1 MTARLCRL
9 RSGLQRLLC
18 VVNAYGVQGR
28 SATNASADQAEFE
41 LASGSSSKY
50 IMLAAPRMV
59 RGHQRPYDVFKLGL
73 IMPAY
78 FMSVGGF
85 QYSQSLCQH
94 LLEFLLRY
102 YDELPATEA
111 SSQEPSNLFCMRFQ
125 NTNVLYCRGGYEEI
139 EGDFETVS
147 LETFEYIVS
156 PSPFLDAKTLRP
168 IEFTP
173 FQLDGQN
180 RPLPRFEHASPRV
193 SVIIPVYGSPRYTL
207 DIRNEVEALLPE
219 LKALN
224 GRVIISVDGHDHPL
238 QTSLHLNL
246 LKGIDVETVEVHSH
260 EKNIGFI
267 RNVNFLYEK
276 TSDDEIVVL
285 LTTDVKMQ
293 PGSLSRVIAPLVSND
308 DIALSTPFAVGG
320 ENLEAPESDVLH
332 WRDLDTI
339 LSNVETSYPDA
350 ETNVGYMLAIDRRK
364 YPAAELFDEFFENG
378 YGDDSDLYYRC
389 VNLGFRGVVADNCCV
404 FHEHGASFDLTS
416 MRSEL
421 RSENFRRFMG
431 RWGQVHSER
440 HPKAAARLDM
450 LKSERGRL
458 ASALVQSLPMP
469 KIVFLLP
476 TNLRTIG
483 GVAAVFD
490 LVEALCDLGVSAA
503 VICRQTP
510 FDESGFASRS
520 ISYDNVARR
529 DIVLANAT
537 VLIATS
543 SDTVEPVQELARQ
556 HELKTGYF
564 IQGPEFSFSDG
575 QFLSSVVTGYLGFDA
590 IFVVSRFLEEVVKD
604 HVDKPISLIPYG
616 PRLEKYYNLGIS
628 REPKSIAVQ
637 LNGNTNKGAAFV
649 AGVVASL
656 VPKGYRIYSFGDDA
670 LRSKRKNFC
679 THLGF
684 LTTAEK
690 IRLFNRVEFYLD
702 ASNYEGLGLLLIES
716 IRCGAIPVYR
726 HNGGT
731 SEILKT
737 AGCGIEIGD
746 YAAIGKIDQQLSEF
760 RRNANFETE
769 REFCKKSVEGHTLE
783 AAAEAMLEW
792 YNAQC

>member
-1 MTARLCRL
+1 
-9 RSGLQRLLC
+9 
-18 VVNAYGVQGR
+18 
-28 SATNASADQAEFE
+28 
-41 LASGSSSKY
+41 
-50 IMLAAPRMV
+50 
-59 RGHQRPYDVFKLGL
+59 
-73 IMPAY
+73 MPAY
-78 FMSVGGF
+78 TLSANKF
-85 QYSQSLCQH
+85 QYSQRLFLN
-94 LLEFLLRY
+94 LLECFLRQA
-102 YDELPATEA
+102 DELPATET
-111 SSQEPSNLFCMRFQ
+111 SSQGSSDLFHVQFQ
-125 NTNVLYCRGGYEEI
+125 NTRALYCREGYDEI
-139 EGDFETVS
+139 EADFEIVS
-147 LETFEYIVS
+147 TDSFEYIVS
-156 PSPFLDAKTLRP
+156 TSPFLDAKTLRP
-168 IEFTP
+168 FEFIS
-173 FQLDGQN
+173 FSLDARN
-180 RPLPRFEHASPRV
+180 RSLPRFEHDSPRV

-207 DIRNEVEALLPE
+207 DVRNEVEALLPE

-224 GRVIISVDGHDHPL
+224 GRVIISVDGHDRAL
-238 QTSLHLNL
+238 QTTLHLNL
-246 LKGIDVETVEVHSH
+246 LEGLDLETVEVHSH

-293 PGSLSRVIAPLVSND
+293 PGSLSRVISPLVDND

-332 WRDLDTI
+332 WRDLDAI
-339 LSNVETSYPDA
+339 LSSLEPSYPDA
-350 ETNVGYMLAIDRRK
+350 ETNVGYMLAVDRRK
-364 YPAAELFDEFFENG
+364 YPSAKLFDEFFVNG

-421 RSENFRRFMG
+421 RTKNFLRFMG
-431 RWGQVHSER
+431 RWGQVHYER
-440 HPKAAARLDM
+440 HPEAAARLDK
-450 LKSERGRL
+450 LKSQRGHL
-458 ASALVQSLPMP
+458 ASALIQSLPMP

-476 TNLRTIG
+476 TNDRTIG

-490 LVEALCDLGVSAA
+490 IVESLCDHGVSAA
-503 VICRQTP
+503 IICSQTP

-520 ISYDNVARR
+520 ISYDDVARR
-529 DIVLANAT
+529 DVVLANAT

-543 SDTVEPVQELARQ
+543 SDTVGPVKELARQ
-556 HELKTGYF
+556 HDLKTGYF

-575 QFLSSVVTGYLGFDA
+575 QILSSVVTGYRGFDA
-590 IFVVSRFLEEVVKD
+590 IFVVSRYLEEVVKD
-604 HVDKPISLIPYG
+604 YVDKPITLIPYG
-616 PRLEKYYNLGIS
+616 PRLEKYYEMGIP

-656 VPKGYRIYSFGDDA
+656 APKGYRIYSFGDDA
-670 LRSKRKNFC
+670 LRSKRQNFC

-690 IRLFNRVEFYLD
+690 IRLFNNVEFYLD

-716 IRCGAIPVYR
+716 IRCGTIPVYR

-731 SEILKT
+731 SDILKM

-746 YAAIGKIDQQLSEF
+746 YAAIGKIDEQLSEF
-760 RRNANFETE
+760 RQNASFEAE
-769 REFCKKSVEGHTLE
+769 RKSCKKVVEGHTLE
-783 AAAEAMLEW
+783 TATEAMLDW
-792 YNAQC
+792 YNAQH

>member
-1 MTARLCRL
+1 
-9 RSGLQRLLC
+9 
-18 VVNAYGVQGR
+18 
-28 SATNASADQAEFE
+28 
-41 LASGSSSKY
+41 
-50 IMLAAPRMV
+50 
-59 RGHQRPYDVFKLGL
+59 
-73 IMPAY
+73 MPAY
-78 FMSVGGF
+78 TISVSKF
-85 QYSQSLCQH
+85 EYSQALTRS
-94 LLEFLLRY
+94 LLEYCLRHY
-102 YDELPATEA
+102 GELPATEHPA
-111 SSQEPSNLFCMRFQ
+111 QGMANLLCIQFK
-125 NTNVLYCRGGYEEI
+125 NTNVLYCAEGYNDI
-139 EGDFETVS
+139 EGEFEIVSQDGFEYLVS
-147 LETFEYIVS
+147 LS
-156 PSPFLDAKTLRP
+156 LLLDAKTLRP
-168 IEFTP
+168 IQFLP
-173 FQLDGQN
+173 FRLDDRNQS
-180 RPLPRFEHASPRV
+180 LPRFNHDSPRV

-207 DIRNEVEALLPE
+207 DIRNEVESFLPE

-224 GRVIISVDGHDHPL
+224 GRVIISVDGHDHAL

-246 LKGIDVETVEVHSH
+246 LEGIDLETVEVHSH

-293 PGSLSRVIAPLVSND
+293 PGSLSRVIAPLVDND

-339 LSNVETSYPDA
+339 LSSVEPSYPDA
-350 ETNVGYMLAIDRRK
+350 ETNVGYMLAVDRRK
-364 YPAAELFDEFFENG
+364 YPGAELFDEFFVNG

-421 RSENFRRFMG
+421 RTENFRRFMG
-431 RWGQVHSER
+431 RWGPVHYER
-440 HPKAAARLDM
+440 HPKAAARLDK
-450 LKSERGRL
+450 LKSERGHL

-490 LVEALCDLGVSAA
+490 VVEALCDLGVSAA

-520 ISYDNVARR
+520 ISYDDVARR

-556 HELKTGYF
+556 HDLKTGYF

-575 QFLSSVVTGYLGFDA
+575 QFLSSVITGYLGFDA

-604 HVDKPISLIPYG
+604 YVDKPITLIPYG
-616 PRLEKYYNLGIS
+616 PRLEKYYDMGIP

-656 VPKGYRIYSFGDDA
+656 VPKDYRIYSFGDDA

-716 IRCGAIPVYR
+716 IRCGTIPVYR

-731 SEILKT
+731 SDILKT

-760 RRNANFETE
+760 RQNADFEAE
-769 REFCKKSVEGHTLE
+769 RESCKKAVEGHTLE

-792 YNAQC
+792 YNAQR

>member
-1 MTARLCRL
+1 
-9 RSGLQRLLC
+9 
-18 VVNAYGVQGR
+18 
-28 SATNASADQAEFE
+28 
-41 LASGSSSKY
+41 
-50 IMLAAPRMV
+50 
-59 RGHQRPYDVFKLGL
+59 
-73 IMPAY
+73 MPAY
-78 FMSVGGF
+78 TIDTSSFE
-85 QYSQSLCQH
+85 YSHALCCS
-94 LLEFLLRY
+94 LLEYILRHS
-102 YDELPATEA
+102 DKLPATQPP
-111 SSQEPSNLFCMRFQ
+111 SQGMSNLLRIRFK
-125 NTNVLYCRGGYEEI
+125 NTTVLYCSAGYDGI
-139 EGDFETVS
+139 EGDFENASTDA
-147 LETFEYIVS
+147 FEYIVS
-156 PSPFLDAKTLRP
+156 ASPFLDAKTLRP
-168 IEFTP
+168 IEFIP
-173 FQLDGQN
+173 FHLDDRNQS
-180 RPLPRFEHASPRV
+180 LPRFNHDSPRV

-207 DIRNEVEALLPE
+207 DIRNEVGSFLPE

-224 GRVIISVDGHDHPL
+224 GRVIISVDGHDHEI
-238 QTSLHLNL
+238 QTSSHLNL
-246 LKGIDVETVEVHSH
+246 LEGMDVETVEVHSH

-293 PGSLSRVIAPLVSND
+293 PGSLSRVISPLVDND

-320 ENLEAPESDVLH
+320 ENLEAPESDVIH
-332 WRDLDTI
+332 WRNLDTI
-339 LSNVETSYPDA
+339 LSGVEPSYPDA
-350 ETNVGYMLAIDRRK
+350 ETNVGYMLAVDRRK
-364 YPAAELFDEFFENG
+364 YPGNKLFDEFFVNG

-404 FHEHGASFDLTS
+404 FHEHGASFDLTE
-416 MRSEL
+416 MRFEL
-421 RSENFRRFMG
+421 RAENFRRFMG
-431 RWGQVHSER
+431 RWGTVFKARQPE
-440 HPKAAARLDM
+440 AAAKLDK
-450 LKSERGRL
+450 LKSEQGHL
-458 ASALVQSLPMP
+458 VSALVQSLPMP
-469 KIVFLLP
+469 KIVFFLP
-476 TNLRTIG
+476 TNLRNIG

-503 VICRQTP
+503 VISRNSP
-510 FDESGFASRS
+510 FDESGSASRS
-520 ISYDNVARR
+520 ISYDDVARR

-543 SDTVEPVQELARQ
+543 SDTVEPVKELARQ
-556 HELKTGYF
+556 HDLKTGYF

-604 HVDKPISLIPYG
+604 YVDKPVTLIPYG
-616 PRLEKYYNLGIS
+616 PRLEKYYDIGIP

-656 VPKGYRIYSFGDDA
+656 VPKGYRIYSFGDIA
-670 LRSKRKNFC
+670 QRNKRKNFC

-716 IRCGAIPVYR
+716 IRCGTIPVYR

-731 SEILKT
+731 SDILKT

-746 YAAIGKIDQQLSEF
+746 YAAIGKIDQQLSKF
-760 RRNANFETE
+760 RRNADFEAE
-769 REFCKKSVEGHTLE
+769 RESCKKAVEGHTLE
-783 AAAEAMLEW
+783 AAAEMMLEW
-792 YNAQC
+792 YYAQR

>member
-1 MTARLCRL
+1 
-9 RSGLQRLLC
+9 
-18 VVNAYGVQGR
+18 
-28 SATNASADQAEFE
+28 
-41 LASGSSSKY
+41 
-50 IMLAAPRMV
+50 
-59 RGHQRPYDVFKLGL
+59 
-73 IMPAY
+73 MPAY
-78 FMSVGGF
+78 SISVSNF
-85 QYSQSLCQH
+85 QYSQSLVRN
-94 LLEFLLRY
+94 LSKIFLRHD
-102 YDELPATEA
+102 DELPATET
-111 SSQEPSNLFCMRFQ
+111 SSQGSSNLFRVKFQ
-125 NTNVLYCRGGYEEI
+125 NTSVLYCRAGYDEI
-139 EGDFETVS
+139 AGDFETVS
-147 LETFEYIVS
+147 HDSLEYIVS
-156 PSPFLDAKTLRP
+156 PSPFLNVKTHRP

-173 FQLDGQN
+173 FHLDGRN
-180 RPLPRFEHASPRV
+180 RSLPRFERGSPRV

-207 DIRNEVEALLPE
+207 DIRNEVESLLPE

-224 GRVIISVDGHDHPL
+224 GRVIISVDGHDHAL

-246 LKGIDVETVEVHSH
+246 LEGIDVETVEVHSH
-260 EKNIGFI
+260 DKNIGFI

-293 PGSLSRVIAPLVSND
+293 PGSLSRVIAPLVDND

-320 ENLEAPESDVLH
+320 ENLEAPKSEVLH

-339 LSNVETSYPDA
+339 LSSIEPSYPDA
-350 ETNVGYMLAIDRRK
+350 ETNVGYMLAVDRRK
-364 YPAAELFDEFFENG
+364 YPGAELFDEFFVNG

-421 RSENFRRFMG
+421 RTENFRRFME
-431 RWGQVHSER
+431 RWGQVYYER
-440 HPKAAARLDM
+440 HPKAAARLDK
-450 LKSERGRL
+450 LKSERGDL

-490 LVEALCDLGVSAA
+490 VVEALCDLGVSAA

-520 ISYDNVARR
+520 ISYDDVARR
-529 DIVLANAT
+529 DTVLANAN
-537 VLIATS
+537 VLIATA
-543 SDTVEPVQELARQ
+543 SDTVEPVQELARK
-556 HELKTGYF
+556 HDLKTGYF

-590 IFVVSRFLEEVVKD
+590 IFVVSRFLEEVVKVY
-604 HVDKPISLIPYG
+604 VDKPITLIPYG
-616 PRLEKYYNLGIS
+616 PRLEKYYDMGIP

-656 VPKGYRIYSFGDDA
+656 FTKDYRIYSFGDDA
-670 LRSKRKNFC
+670 LRGKRKNFC

-716 IRCGAIPVYR
+716 IRCGTIPVYR

-731 SEILKT
+731 SDILKT
-737 AGCGIEIGD
+737 ARCGIEIGD

-760 RRNANFETE
+760 RRNADFKAE
-769 REFCKKSVEGHTLE
+769 RASCKNAVEGHTLE
-783 AAAEAMLEW
+783 AAAKAMLEW
-792 YNAQC
+792 YYAQR